1 MTSLSVGNLIAAH
14 FLERVNRFLCTVLLL
29 DEVINV
35 HLPDPGRLT
44 ELLIPET
51 KVLLRLEKNPSRKT
65 RYDLVGIYTEGT
77 LVCCDTRI
85 PNSLVKKALQEKTL
99 SNLPDYQ
106 RIIPE
111 YTYEHSRI
119 DFCLDERILI
129 EVKGVSLV
137 KNGLALFPDA
147 PTERGRKHVETL
159 IKALEEGFQSYIIFI
174 IQRPDAYQFTPN
186 AETDPSFAE
195 IMKEAINKGVIPLV
209 YTSEFAGTY
218 IYLRDKIPFKRYF
231 I

>member
-1 MTSLSVGNLIAAH
+1 MGDLIAAH

-29 DEVINV
+29 DEVIDV
-35 HLPDPGRLT
+35 HLHDPGRLT

-51 KVLLRLEKNPSRKT
+51 KVLLRPEKNPSRKT
-65 RYDLVGIYTEGT
+65 PYDLVGIYTEGT

-85 PNSLVKKALQEKTL
+85 PNRLVKKALQEKTI

-106 RIIPE
+106 KIVPE
-111 YTYEHSRI
+111 YTYKHSRI

-159 IKALEEGFQSYIIFI
+159 ITALEEGFQSYLLFI
-174 IQRPDAYQFTPN
+174 IQRPDAYQFSPN
-186 AETDPSFAE
+186 AETDLHFAE
-195 IMKEAINKGVIPLV
+195 TVKRAIKKGVIPLV
-209 YTSEFAGTY
+209 YTSEFAGKY
-218 IYLRDKIPFKRYF
+218 IYLRDRILY
-231 I
+231 